1 MSNFFEDVQKI
12 VCNMLKL
19 SRLFIVIAWFS
30 VVPIY
35 ANTAWR
41 GYIFPLMIFGVVSTI
56 AEFVLVKKMKYIFL
70 RVVIMII
77 IYFFIT
83 KQLMFYRQ
91 NGNALVQSMTD
102 FFIINF
108 AILNSAVWSF
118 VILYMISLNNG
129 INNK

>member
-1 MSNFFEDVQKI
+1 
-12 VCNMLKL
+12 MLKL